1 MINYFR
7 IELRCLQNSYN
18 TLTMPYK
25 HNLDR
30 RHKFKKSKYKVTN
43 WANYNDSLRKR
54 GDITIW
60 FSDDAVTGW
69 HPERIVGK
77 RGRPQKYSE
86 SAIECCLML
95 RQVYGLAL
103 RQTEGFTSSLIN
115 LMGLEVEAPDYSC
128 ISRRSISLGLMR
140 LTDSVEQGSHLI
152 VDSTGLKVYGKDEW
166 HQEKHNVKARRT
178 WRKLHLGI
186 DENHQI
192 IACDL
197 TDKSTGDT
205 TALDSLFDQIEKFN
219 TFLGD
224 GAYDGDPVYKKIL
237 AKSPNA
243 NIYVPPPKNAV
254 ENSSEFEQRNSHT
267 DFIAQHGR
275 MAWQRSTGYGLRAHA
290 ELAMLRYKTII
301 GPKLKAREIS
311 QQKTEAQI
319 SVRVLNIMTKLGMP
333 ISVKAA

>member
-1 MINYFR
+1 VINYFQ
-7 IELRCLQNSYN
+7 IKLRCFQSFYN
-18 TLTMPYK
+18 TSIMPYK
-25 HNLDR
+25 HNQDR

-43 WANYNDSLRKR
+43 WSDYNESLRKR

-60 FSDDAVTGW
+60 FSDDTITGW
-69 HPERIVGK
+69 HPEKISGK

-95 RQVYGLAL
+95 RQVYGLPL
-103 RQTEGFTSSLIN
+103 RQTQGFTYSLIN
-115 LMGLEVEAPDYSC
+115 LMGLEIKAPDYSC
-128 ISRRSISLGLMR
+128 ISKRSVSLELKR
-140 LTDSVEQGSHLI
+140 LIDNIKQGSHVI

-166 HQEKHNVKARRT
+166 YQEKHNVKARRT

-197 TDKSTGDT
+197 TDKSVGDT
-205 TALDSLFDQIEKFN
+205 TALDNLFDQIEEFD
-219 TFLGD
+219 TFMGD
-224 GAYDGDPVYKKIL
+224 GAYDGDSVYKKIL
-237 AKSPNA
+237 DKSTNA
-243 NIYVPPPKNAV
+243 IIAVPPPKNAV
-254 ENSSEFEQRNSHT
+254 EKSSAFDQRNSHT
-267 DFIAQHGR
+267 DFIAKHGR
-275 MAWQRSTGYGLRAHA
+275 MAWQRSTDYGLRAYA

-301 GPKLKAREIS
+301 GPKLKAREIP
-311 QQKTEAQI
+311 QQKTESQI